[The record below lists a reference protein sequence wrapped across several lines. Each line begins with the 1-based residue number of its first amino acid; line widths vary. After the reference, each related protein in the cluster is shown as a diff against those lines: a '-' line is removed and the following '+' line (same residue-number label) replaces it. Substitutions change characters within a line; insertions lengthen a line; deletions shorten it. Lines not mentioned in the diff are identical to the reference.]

1 MNEPTMETLARRLD
15 GVERENR
22 RLKLVEITTL
32 GVITALLV
40 IVQALIAT
48 QAMAEPVLTAVC
60 DEPSGPRIDY
70 YASRDKSLPP
80 KLERSEDRITGVNPT
95 FIIDSDQPKVV
106 TYVIG
111 HTKKFG
117 DPPPFGAQRADI
129 VIHTDEMI
137 SAVKVGR
144 GWITVVTLLPNL
156 GLVAFTDHYDTT
168 FLGERFVAKTF
179 TAKCK
184 FAK

>member
-1 MNEPTMETLARRLD
+1 MNEPTMEALARRQD
-15 GVERENR
+15 RVEWDNR
-22 RLKLVEITTL
+22 CLKRAGAFALATVA
-32 GVITALLV
+32 ALLV
-40 IVQALIAT
+40 MGQALIAT
-48 QAMAEPVLTAVC
+48 QAMADPVLTALC

-70 YASRDKSLPP
+70 YTSRDKSLPP

-144 GWITVVTLLPNL
+144 GWIMVVTLLPNL